1 MDNLINSQTIS
12 LSDCGQYLA
21 FCTTDGQLKLWDTLS
36 GNLKQEYTP
45 SSHLSATCVRI
56 VWPTKQLQ
64 PFVLTLTLFS
74 LLLLSFIFWFI
85 FLKFQTKGS
94 PKKKRKRRSETS
106 AEELVSQLELLALG
120 TLNGNILLYSVVK
133 SDLYSQLING
143 HEDRVNDICWLTSN
157 DSIFSCSN
165 DKYVIEWSISTN
177 KIKQ

>member
-1 MDNLINSQTIS
+1 M
-12 LSDCGQYLA
+12 
-21 FCTTDGQLKLWDTLS
+21 
-36 GNLKQEYTP
+36 
-45 SSHLSATCVRI
+45 
-56 VWPTKQLQ
+56 
-64 PFVLTLTLFS
+64 
-74 LLLLSFIFWFI
+74 
-85 FLKFQTKGS
+85 
-94 PKKKRKRRSETS
+94 
-106 AEELVSQLELLALG
+106 SQLELLALG